1 MTIKVVAL
9 LRALP
14 ELARDDFLYYWQNEH
29 PALVWQLPGLRAYRQ
44 SPAIQH
50 RKSWPYDGMAELW
63 FDSVTDVRDAFNAP
77 EAEPLREHEAKF
89 LDQTEWFIAT
99 TVDTSP
105 GEQKSRSD

>member
-1 MTIKVVAL
+1 MAIKVVAL
-9 LRALP
+9 LQALP
-14 ELARDDFLYYWQNEH
+14 GLSQDDFLYYWQNEH

-63 FDSVTDVRDAFNAP
+63 FDSVADVRDAFNAP
-77 EAEPLREHEAKF
+77 AAESLREHEAKF

-105 GEQKSRSD
+105 GEPREE